1 MRRLNLSFKSL
12 PKKFSDSG
20 APGSCGSAFGGE
32 WWSVVGTECGGGGLP
47 SGPGC
52 LGGGLPAGPGC
63 SGGGLP
69 AGPGGEGGGASVDT
83 ECDEGGLSAGP
94 GCGGGSSGDPGCDP
108 VSNVG
113 LEVAV
118 SESDDIDAVLSELIV
133 FHSVS
138 R

>member
-1 MRRLNLSFKSL
+1 M

-20 APGSCGSAFGGE
+20 APGSCGSASGGE
-32 WWSVVGTECGGGGLP
+32 WWSVVGTECG
-47 SGPGC
+47 
-52 LGGGLPAGPGC
+52 GGGLPAGPGC

-108 VSNVG
+108 VGNVG

-138 R
+138 RYSAFVEN